1 MKSRI
6 LSLLLAA
13 ASILA
18 ATQPIQAAETLPEP
32 AASPAA
38 PAVDVPPPA
47 PPADLAEPA
56 PAAPAEPIAPVFQEQ
71 ARDSYGQHRD
81 RIKVGSNLKIA
92 ANEEVND
99 VVVVMGNATI
109 NGRVHRDLVVV
120 SGDAVLNG
128 KVDGDVRVVFG
139 TLTFGLDAEVGRD
152 LIVVGG
158 EIKSEGEIKV
168 GGAQINAGV
177 IGEFPALDAAIHWVR
192 SGPLLGR
199 PLTFGLGWVWVVA
212 GVLLAFHV
220 LAQLLF
226 PKPVQACV
234 ASLENRPVGSLFAGV
249 LFLLLFAPVVVLL
262 SVSVVGIVVIPFLL
276 CGMIVAA
283 VLGKVAIYRFV
294 GQQLG
299 RQLGLSVMEAPLLA
313 LVGGTVLFYAL
324 YLVPVVGLL
333 CWGAIS
339 VVGLGSAVAAVASGL
354 RRETRR
360 PQAAPPPNPQAG
372 AGGESP
378 FFGGA
383 AEAVFYPTNRVG
395 FWARTLATALDM
407 VLIGTVVAV
416 LHPPGPAFPF
426 VPLVW
431 ALYHIAMWSWK
442 GTTIGG
448 IILGLRIVRTDG
460 RPINFA
466 VAFVRAVSS
475 VFSALAFGLGFFWAG
490 WSESKQSWHD
500 RIAGTCVLR
509 VADGQSLV

>member
-6 LSLLLAA
+6 LSLLLAT
-13 ASILA
+13 ASIWA
-18 ATQPIQAAETLPEP
+18 ATQPIKAADTLPEP
-32 AASPAA
+32 AVAPAV
-38 PAVDVPPPA
+38 PAVDVSPPA

-56 PAAPAEPIAPVFQEQ
+56 PGEPVFRGQV
-71 ARDSYGQHRD
+71 RYSYGQSRD
-81 RIKVGSNLKIA
+81 RVRVGSNLVVA
-92 ANEEVND
+92 PNEEVND
-99 VVVVMGNATI
+99 VVVVMGDAAI
-109 NGRVHRDLVVV
+109 DGRVHRDLVVV

-128 KVDGDVRVVFG
+128 KVDGDVTVVLG
-139 TLTFGLDAEVGRD
+139 TLTFGPAAEVGRD

-168 GGAQINAGV
+168 GGAQINAGM
-177 IGEFPALDAAIHWVR
+177 IGKFPPLDAAIHWAR

-199 PLTFGLGWVWVVA
+199 PLTFGIVWVWVVA
-212 GVLLAFHV
+212 GVLLVFHV

-249 LFLLLFAPVVVLL
+249 LFLLLFAPVVVVL

-276 CGMIVAA
+276 CGTIVAA

-294 GQQLG
+294 GQQFG
-299 RQLGLSVMEAPLLA
+299 RQLGLSVLEAPLLA
-313 LVGGTVLFYAL
+313 LVIGTVLFYAL

-360 PQAAPPPNPQAG
+360 PQATPPANPQTGVAG
-372 AGGESP
+372 DSSFPGGTTEPVS
-378 FFGGA
+378 
-383 AEAVFYPTNRVG
+383 YSTNRVG

-416 LHPPGPAFPF
+416 LHPPGPPFPF

-431 ALYHIAMWSWK
+431 AVYHIVMWSWK

-509 VADGQSLV
+509 VAEGQSMV